1 MLKTYARITN
11 IIGDI
16 AELEAP
22 GVAYGEL
29 AQLTNSNGEMSLAQ
43 VIRIDREKV
52 SLQVFAGAKGLS
64 THAKVRFLGHPMQ
77 VKYSDRLL
85 GRIFNGSG
93 VPIDSKPQI
102 EDAPDVPIAG
112 PSVNPVRRVIPRN
125 FIETRIPMIDIFNPL
140 VESQKLPI
148 FSSAGE
154 PYNELLARV
163 GLQAQADVIILGGI
177 GLKFDEYIFFRREF
191 ERGGVMDRTV
201 MFVHTAADPVVE
213 RLLVPDLALAAAERF
228 GIEGKRVLVLLTDM
242 TAFADAL
249 KEISVAMEQVPSN
262 LGYPGSL
269 YSDLAARYEKAVDF
283 EGAGSITVLAVT
295 TMPGDDVTHPVPD
308 NTGYITEGQY
318 YLTNGMINPFGS
330 LSRLKQLVIGK
341 VTREDH
347 GSVMNSMIKLYA
359 NALETKK
366 KISMGFEKTEH
377 DEKNLRYAEL
387 FQQRFM
393 DLRVDIPLND
403 ALDLGWKTMAECF
416 DAREV
421 GIKKEQL
428 SKYWPDKGAAEV
440 SSEKEEREDEA
451 EESAEKESDS
461 KKKVE
466 KEEKEEGSKKSE
478 NKEKA
483 EKGDSKKK
491 KDDE

>member
-1 MLKTYARITN
+1 MFKTYARITN

-16 AELEAP
+16 AELDAP

-29 AQLTNSNGEMSLAQ
+29 AHIVNTNGESSLAQ
-43 VIRIDREKV
+43 VIRIDRDKI

-64 THAKVRFLGHPMQ
+64 THSKVRFLGHPME
-77 VKYSDRLL
+77 VPFADAML

-93 VPIDSKPQI
+93 LPIDGKPPMD
-102 EDAPDVPIAG
+102 DAPEVEIAG
-112 PSVNPVRRVIPRN
+112 PSVNPVMRVIPQN
-125 FIETRIPMIDIFNPL
+125 FIETRIPMIDVFNPL

-163 GLQAQADVIILGGI
+163 GLQAHADVIILGGI
-177 GLKFDEYIFFRREF
+177 GLKFDEYILFRKSF
-191 ERGGVMDRTV
+191 EEGGVMDRTV

-213 RLLVPDLALAAAERF
+213 RLLVPDLALAVAERF

-269 YSDLAARYEKAVDF
+269 YSDLASRYEKAVDF
-283 EGAGSITVLAVT
+283 EGAGSITILAVT
-295 TMPGDDVTHPVPD
+295 TMPGNDVTHPVPD

-318 YLTNGMINPFGS
+318 YLNNGVIHPFGS

-347 GSVMNSMIKLYA
+347 GAVMNAMIRLYA
-359 NALETKK
+359 KALESKK
-366 KISMGFEKTEH
+366 KISMGFEKTET
-377 DEKNLRYAEL
+377 DERYLKYADL
-387 FQQRFM
+387 FEARFM
-393 DLRVDIPLND
+393 DLRVDTPLND
-403 ALDLGWKTMAECF
+403 ALDRGWQTMAECF
-416 DAREV
+416 SRREV
-421 GIKKEQL
+421 GIKKDLLET
-428 SKYWPDKGAAEV
+428 YWPKSAD
-440 SSEKEEREDEA
+440 SSDEA
-451 EESAEKESDS
+451 ADDD
-461 KKKVE
+461 
-466 KEEKEEGSKKSE
+466 EEG
-478 NKEKA
+478 KA
-483 EKGDSKKK
+483 NAAG
-491 KDDE
+491 